1 MSFEFAVNLV
11 LENEGGYVNHPSD
24 PGGETK
30 HGITKRQYPDL
41 DIASLTIDQAK
52 EIYRRDYW
60 AAVKGDSLPDQIASV
75 VFDCAVNQGPGRAI
89 KFMQA
94 ALGVSADGIIGPRT
108 LAAANS
114 VSPALFVTRMMA
126 ERALHYASLSTF
138 DVFGKGWMRRLFDV
152 TIKVF
157 REPQAK

>member
-1 MSFEFAVNLV
+1 MSAFDFAVEMV

-30 HGITKRQYPDL
+30 YGITKRQYPEL
-41 DIASLTIDQAK
+41 DIASLTVDQAK
-52 EIYRRDYW
+52 DIYKRDYW
-60 AAVKGDSLPDQIASV
+60 NAVRGDELPDQIATV
-75 VFDCAVNQGPGRAI
+75 VFDCAVNQGQRRAI
-89 KFMQA
+89 KFMQTA
-94 ALGVSADGIIGPRT
+94 HRVTPDGIIGPRT
-108 LAAANS
+108 LIAARS
-114 VSPALFVTRMMA
+114 ISPELFVTRMMA

-157 REPQAK
+157 RGI